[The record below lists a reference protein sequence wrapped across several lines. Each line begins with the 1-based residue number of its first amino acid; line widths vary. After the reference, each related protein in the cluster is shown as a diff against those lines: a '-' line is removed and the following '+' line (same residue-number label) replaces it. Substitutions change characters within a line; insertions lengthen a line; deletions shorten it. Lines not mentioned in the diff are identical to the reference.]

1 MTDLCC
7 WEALGA
13 NPGITTS
20 RCVTLG
26 ITNPLCLWTGL
37 LWTFMETGSH
47 SVPSLCLSI
56 TLSRFTHVRGEVE
69 VTAPW
74 GRGFLWE

>member
-13 NPGITTS
+13 NPGMTTIL
-20 RCVTLG
+20 CVTVG
-26 ITNPLCLWTGL
+26 ITNLLYLWIGP

-47 SVPSLCLSI
+47 GVQSLCLSI
-56 TLSRFTHVRGEVE
+56 TFSRFTHVQG
-69 VTAPW
+69 
-74 GRGFLWE
+74 GG